1 MNDRN
6 SQDRGDLPHIRPEFR
21 AGGSFESHTPV
32 SERRRPFGPC
42 NVGEQLLRRVPSRE
56 CVSEERD
63 AGYARSLSAPG
74 DSAGPGA
81 MGTSRRCALLPS
93 SQELSQVRLIPILY
107 LSFITHCAQIRIVRR
122 P

>member
-1 MNDRN
+1 M
-6 SQDRGDLPHIRPEFR
+6 
-21 AGGSFESHTPV
+21 
-32 SERRRPFGPC
+32 
-42 NVGEQLLRRVPSRE
+42 
-56 CVSEERD
+56 SEERD